1 MKVLF
6 FSNIPIAQSVKGG
19 YNGGGWI
26 SSLIEILS
34 RRDDLEIGVGFLG
47 SHDSITK
54 KGNITLFQICV
65 GKGNKKIEK
74 IKKAFKL
81 LGPRYLE
88 AEKDSWTNYESKFLE
103 TIDKYKPNI
112 IHVFGSEMHFGLIGG
127 KTEVPV
133 IIHIQGILNPYFN
146 AYLPPFY
153 SWNSIG
159 RIKSFINKRLWEQ
172 WCFREKEILARVKNY
187 IGRTTWDERITS
199 IYNPSANYFYG
210 GEILRR
216 PFYES
221 CTRVLPERLSIVSTI
236 SDPYYKGFDLI
247 LKTACILKKQLHLDF
262 TWIVFGNIKPKITER
277 IVNISYRENNIVLK
291 GVATADELKSAI
303 CNSTVF
309 VHPSYIDN
317 SPNSVCEAQLLG
329 STVLAA
335 NVGGLPSLIE
345 DGETGFLFPANDSYQ
360 LAFLIKKVYS
370 SQALNNRIGQ
380 NSRDMAL
387 KRHNQDRIVSDLL
400 NVYKKIIE
408 NTNT

>member
-1 MKVLF
+1 M
-6 FSNIPIAQSVKGG
+6 
-19 YNGGGWI
+19 
-26 SSLIEILS
+26 IEILS

-103 TIDKYKPNI
+103 TIGKYKPNI

-247 LKTACILKKQLHLDF
+247 LKTACILKSQLHLDF
-262 TWIVFGNIKPKITER
+262 TWIVFGNIKPKAIER
-277 IVNISYRENNIVLK
+277 IVGISYSDNNIVLK

-303 CNSTVF
+303 CSSTVF

-329 STVLAA
+329 ATVIAA

-345 DGETGFLFPANDSYQ
+345 DSKNGFLVPANDPYQ
-360 LAFLIKKVYS
+360 LSFIINKLNSNKELNKNIGINARKT
-370 SQALNNRIGQ
+370 ALQRHDKNAIVENL
-380 NSRDMAL
+380 L
-387 KRHNQDRIVSDLL
+387 KTYHELL
-400 NVYKKIIE
+400 DKE
-408 NTNT
+408 